1 MTSVDPN
8 SQQAIHSI
16 FIADDDS
23 DDRLILSQALKEID
37 PSFRVEATQNGNE
50 LMSLLSHIRPDFLFL
65 DLEMPY
71 KNGLEC
77 LKEIRNHPLLA
88 DLPVVVFSSTSR
100 PVNIDVAY
108 EMGADLFFIKP
119 SIFKTLVA
127 SIKSILSLDWQSRT
141 RIKEAYF
148 QDGKYTAF
156 T

>member
-1 MTSVDPN
+1 MTSVDLTR
-8 SQQAIHSI
+8 QQAIHSI

-23 DDRLILSQALKEID
+23 DDRLILAQALKEID
-37 PSFRVEATQNGNE
+37 PAFKVESTENGNE
-50 LMSLLSHIRPDFLFL
+50 LMSLLSNLKPDFLFL

-77 LKEIRNHPLLA
+77 LKEIRSSPALA

-127 SIKSILSLDWQSRT
+127 SVKAILALDWKHRSN
-141 RIKEAYF
+141 IKEAF
-148 QDGKYTAF
+148 LQNGKYTAF

>member
-1 MTSVDPN
+1 MTSVGLTP
-8 SQQAIHSI
+8 QQAIHSI

-23 DDRLILSQALKEID
+23 DDRLILTQALKEID
-37 PSFRVEATQNGNE
+37 PAFRIETTQDGNE
-50 LMSLLSHIRPDFLFL
+50 LMSLLSHLRPDFLFL

-77 LKEIRNHPLLA
+77 LREIRKHPVLG

-108 EMGADLFFIKP
+108 EMGADLFFVKP
-119 SIFKTLVA
+119 SIFKTLLASVKA
-127 SIKSILSLDWQSRT
+127 ILALNWNDRTSIKDRFV
-141 RIKEAYF
+141 KN
-148 QDGKYTAF
+148 GKYAPF

>member
-1 MTSVDPN
+1 MTSVDLTR
-8 SQQAIHSI
+8 QQAIHTV
-16 FIADDDS
+16 FLADDDS
-23 DDRLILSQALKEID
+23 DDRLILSQALKEVN
-37 PSFRVEATQNGNE
+37 PSFRVEATENGNE
-50 LMSLLSHIRPDFLFL
+50 LMSLLSHLKPDFLFL

-77 LKEIRNHPLLA
+77 LKEIRATPALA
-88 DLPVVVFSSTSR
+88 DLPIVVFSSTSR

-127 SIKSILSLDWQSRT
+127 SVKAILALDWKNRDT
-141 RIKEAYF
+141 IKESYLMN
-148 QDGKYTAF
+148 GKYTAF

>member
-1 MTSVDPN
+1 MTSVDLIR
-8 SQQAIHSI
+8 QQAIHTI

-23 DDRLILSQALKEID
+23 DDRLILGQALREID
-37 PSFRVEATQNGNE
+37 PDFKVESTENGNE
-50 LMSLLSHIRPDFLFL
+50 LMSLLSHLKPDFLFL

-77 LKEIRNHPLLA
+77 LREIRSNARLA

-127 SIKSILSLDWQSRT
+127 SVKAILALDWKRRST
-141 RIKEAYF
+141 IKESYILN
-148 QDGKYTAF
+148 GKYTAF

>member
-1 MTSVDPN
+1 MTSVDLAR
-8 SQQAIHSI
+8 QQAVHTI
-16 FIADDDS
+16 FVADDDS
-23 DDRLILSQALKEID
+23 DDRLILGQALKEID
-37 PSFRVEATQNGNE
+37 PAFKIESTENGNE
-50 LMSLLSHIRPDFLFL
+50 LMSLLSNLKPDFLFL

-77 LKEIRNHPLLA
+77 LKEIRANPALA

-127 SIKSILSLDWQSRT
+127 SVKAILALDWNNRT
-141 RIKEAYF
+141 TIKEAYL
-148 QDGKYTAF
+148 QNGKYTAF

>member
-1 MTSVDPN
+1 MPSVDPN
-8 SQQAIHSI
+8 SQQAIHII

-23 DDRLILSQALKEID
+23 DDRLILNQALKEID

-65 DLEMPY
+65 DLEMPH

-77 LKEIRNHPLLA
+77 LKEIRSNPLLS

-119 SIFKTLVA
+119 SIYKTLVA
-127 SIKSILSLDWQSRT
+127 AIKSILSLDWQSRT
-141 RIKEAYF
+141 LIKEGYF
-148 QDGKYTAF
+148 QDGKYMAF

>member
-1 MTSVDPN
+1 MTSVDRKH
-8 SQQAIHSI
+8 QQAIHTI

-37 PSFRVEATQNGNE
+37 PAVQVESTQNGNE
-50 LMSLLSHIRPDFLFL
+50 LMSLLSHLKPDFLFL

-77 LKEIRNHPLLA
+77 LREIRNHPQLA

-127 SIKSILSLDWQSRT
+127 SIKAILALDWKDRVH
-141 RIKEAYF
+141 IKDAYVLN
-148 QDGKYTAF
+148 GKYTAF